1 MAMVIKL
8 KVDCF
13 GMECYMKILKT
24 TMILVEINKMITEL
38 KMKISPLTIE
48 LEADVKLFHP
58 C

>member
-1 MAMVIKL
+1 MAKGRH
-8 KVDCF
+8 CF

-48 LEADVKLFHP
+48 LEVDVKLFHP